1 MAASDVMESEVSD
14 LGLLI
19 ENLSAIAFKYI
30 IYKIQYLH
38 YILFIP
44 GCGTRNID
52 KASTRGARFLS
63 RHPHTVR
70 SDVHLVYLIT
80 ANT

>member
-19 ENLSAIAFKYI
+19 ENLSAIAFKYM

-38 YILFIP
+38 HILITP
-44 GCGTRNID
+44 GC
-52 KASTRGARFLS
+52 
-63 RHPHTVR
+63 
-70 SDVHLVYLIT
+70 
-80 ANT
+80 